1 MLAHARAMLDDEV
14 RADPARW
21 QALVHP
27 DFFQFGF
34 GGSEIHFDDLHDH
47 LKPLRDT
54 LSVEVLSAEMLT
66 DDVALVLWRGTNDRG
81 AVNRG
86 AVWLRTPQG
95 WKLRFQQGTQVV

>member
-1 MLAHARAMLDDEV
+1 MNAPLPGHEADLEQVLAHARAMLDDEV

-47 LKPLRDT
+47 LKPLRFH
-54 LSVEVLSAEMLT
+54 SRRRVEKEEERRHRVQWQVL
-66 DDVALVLWRGTNDRG
+66 VP
-81 AVNRG
+81 AVSTCNE
-86 AVWLRTPQG
+86 
-95 WKLRFQQGTQVV
+95 